1 MEVGGGGEE
10 IGSGTVTVARK
21 PEAAVARRSASCG
34 CAGCPRVLL
43 LLCRAAPPCALRRC
57 RVCVHR
63 WRTRRGAR
71 WPGRGRSAQRLVGDG
86 EPRRRVGEVVLGR
99 SVGVRLE
106 ENHRR
111 AVGVRSEEDRR
122 QLLLSGKNERLRERD
137 GRGEGMVTGSFFFYR
152 RQADLDLCKKK
163 DFPSHQICGTCM
175 EY

>member
-34 CAGCPRVLL
+34 CAGCPHVLL

-71 WPGRGRSAQRLVGDG
+71 WPGRGRRAQRLVGDG

-137 GRGEGMVTGSFFFYR
+137 GRGE
-152 RQADLDLCKKK
+152 
-163 DFPSHQICGTCM
+163 
-175 EY
+175 